1 MILFWF
7 SSFSAMG
14 TSLAKY
20 VPRFR
25 SLTITRSIFAPSAR
39 KMFASRSCVSG
50 RSRCVPCIKH
60 RDRHPNALI
69 DEDYEDFFLVAK
81 KYCDAA
87 AGSRHCAD
95 LHFDRGSSTPTRMQL
110 IRRPP
115 EQLKAEGIKHRVRAS
130 QHFRSFWGAWRT
142 IAGYEAIHM
151 IRKGQAWGSAASSK
165 LNCRVIEMTL
175 ADLKRRL
182 LASSDVLDQAS
193 NVAVVK
199 TS

>member
-1 MILFWF
+1 M
-7 SSFSAMG
+7 
-14 TSLAKY
+14 
-20 VPRFR
+20 RQR
-25 SLTITRSIFAPSAR
+25 SLPLRALHKT
-39 KMFASRSCVSG
+39 SRSPPQRFDRRRLRRLFPRCQEILRRRRWQPPLRG
-50 RSRCVPCIKH
+50 PALRSR
-60 RDRHPNALI
+60 
-69 DEDYEDFFLVAK
+69 
-81 KYCDAA
+81 
-87 AGSRHCAD
+87 
-95 LHFDRGSSTPTRMQL
+95 
-110 IRRPP
+110 
-115 EQLKAEGIKHRVRAS
+115 LKAEGIKHRVRAS